1 MMVRPA
7 AVNLDGLCSRYYHL
21 LTTIN
26 LLRGDD
32 LAGGEGLDFHRPR
45 GGDNDDK
52 KEDGRQISNNHQ
64 KLDIV
69 GIMFHCTHYIVSG
82 PMDDGLPP

>member
-45 GGDNDDK
+45 GGDHDDR
-52 KEDGRQISNNHQ
+52 KEDGIRTTHHDGDISIPWETRSS
-64 KLDIV
+64 LWA
-69 GIMFHCTHYIVSG
+69 
-82 PMDDGLPP
+82 L

>member
-32 LAGGEGLDFHRPR
+32 LAGGEGLDFHL
-45 GGDNDDK
+45 
-52 KEDGRQISNNHQ
+52 SSS
-64 KLDIV
+64 
-69 GIMFHCTHYIVSG
+69 TWW
-82 PMDDGLPP
+82 